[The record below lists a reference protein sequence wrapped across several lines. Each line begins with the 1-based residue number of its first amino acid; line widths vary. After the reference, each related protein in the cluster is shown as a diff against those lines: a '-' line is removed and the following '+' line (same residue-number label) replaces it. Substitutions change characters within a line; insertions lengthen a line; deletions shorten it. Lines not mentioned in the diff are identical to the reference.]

1 MNKIIGR
8 QVIGRKYKV
17 LEMIGEGAFGVV
29 LKGEHVFTKDKV
41 AIKMER
47 ASEKSF
53 MLKNESKIYLS
64 LNKEGHVSGFPNLR
78 WFGKDDEFHYMV
90 MDLLGASLAKREP
103 SLNESLPLNV
113 VVKIGQ
119 QMVSRLQVVHE
130 KGLIHRDIKPDNFLF
145 GLGRNSQ
152 VVHLIDFGFCKSY
165 LDENQC
171 HLPMESDRNMVGTP
185 NFASINAHDGL
196 SVSRRD
202 DIESAIYVLYYLF
215 LPLNKWNELFKKN
228 LSNNEIKMVKIDV
241 CKSDDTPS
249 QLVDILKYCSRLK
262 YEDEPNYRRIINM
275 LS

>member
-1 MNKIIGR
+1 MNQVIGR

-47 ASEKSF
+47 VSENSF

-64 LNKEGHVSGFPNLR
+64 LNKEGHVCGFPNLR

-90 MDLLGASLAKREP
+90 MDLLGESLAKRES
-103 SLNESLPLNV
+103 SLNASLPLNV
-113 VVKIGQ
+113 VAKIGR

-130 KGLIHRDIKPDNFLF
+130 KRLIHRDVKPDNFLF

-165 LDENQC
+165 LDADQC
-171 HLPMESDRNMVGTP
+171 HLTMESDRTMIGTP

-228 LSNNEIKMVKIDV
+228 LSNSEIKMVKMCV
-241 CKSDDTPS
+241 CNADDTPS
-249 QLVDILKYCSRLK
+249 QLADVLKYCSRLK
-262 YEDEPNYRRIINM
+262 YEDAPNYRRIINM